1 MYSCIYYNI
10 HVASS
15 ITAQGRSAIAAS
27 ILAFESFLADNV
39 KFNSLDEI
47 ITFIHNIINEAPQR
61 VYNDNMILD
70 DNISIEEVLYRLFI
84 NCDYMYPPSEKDMN
98 IIWDILASLSQT
110 DLNRIY
116 YKNNLY
122 SFVDNKV
129 PTNAL
134 VYLLTKM
141 DWSYL
146 DPNEVPEEISVELE
160 EFWNM
165 LKEYVYYGHQYLDKI
180 PRVEQ
185 MYRSSAVIVDTDSC
199 IVSLDAWYR
208 FALEK
213 VKNIDMKIKREVIE
227 PVSFVKADEF
237 GDVPEW
243 KVVEFVEPLTEYDFL
258 NDEIIELERS
268 INPIRIIPQDGV
280 RFSILNI
287 LAYCLGNMIND
298 AMVRYTMNTHSY
310 SPDRK
315 CLLKMK
321 NEFTFRRALVMPDA
335 KKHYADLQDLQ
346 EGNRIPENKA
356 LDIKGLELDKSGL
369 QESTRDRLKKIMYE
383 EILKTDS
390 ISQIR
395 IVKELAKFEKE
406 IFLSIEAGSKDY
418 FKPAKIRAAY
428 AYDDPMKI
436 QGVKGS
442 YVYNALKEPYEEGID
457 LEIKNSVD
465 IAKVNISIKNAD
477 KIKDTFPDVYTRLC
491 ELLSKKEFAKGITS
505 VALPINVNVPEWLKP
520 FIDYDSIISDNIK
533 PFPLTVVGITTT
545 KNGMYTNMIQL

>member
-1 MYSCIYYNI
+1 MYSCIYYNL

-27 ILAFESFLADNV
+27 ILAFESFVADNV
-39 KFNSLDEI
+39 KFNSLNEI
-47 ITFIHNIINEAPQR
+47 ITFIHNIINEAPNR
-61 VYNDNMILD
+61 KYNDYLVLD
-70 DNISIEEVLYRLFI
+70 EPIAIEEVLYRLFI
-84 NCDYMYPPSEKDMN
+84 NCDYSYPPTDKDMN
-98 IIWDILASLSQT
+98 IVWDILASLSQE

-122 SFVDNKV
+122 SFVDNQF

-134 VYLLTKM
+134 IYLLTTLK
-141 DWSYL
+141 WPYL
-146 DPNEVPEEISVELE
+146 DPNEVPDEISVELK
-160 EFWNM
+160 EFWEL

-180 PRVEQ
+180 PRVES
-185 MYRSSAVIVDTDSC
+185 MFRSSTIIVDTDSC
-199 IVSLDAWYR
+199 IVSMDAWYR
-208 FALEK
+208 FVLEK
-213 VKNIDMKIKREVIE
+213 VKHIGMKIKSNIIE
-227 PVSFVKADEF
+227 PVWFNKADEF
-237 GDVPEW
+237 GDRPLL
-243 KVVEFVEPLTEYDFL
+243 KVVEFAKPETEYDFL
-258 NDEIIELERS
+258 NDEIIELERI
-268 INPIRIIPQDGV
+268 INPVQIIPQDCL

-287 LAYCLGNMIND
+287 LAYCLGNMVND
-298 AMVRYTMNTHSY
+298 YMEKYTMNTQSY

-315 CLLKMK
+315 CLLKLK

-346 EGNRIPENKA
+346 EGNMVPANKA

-369 QESTRDRLKKIMYE
+369 QESTRERLKKIMYE
-383 EILKTDS
+383 EILKADS

-406 IFLSIEAGSKDY
+406 IFLSIESGSKQY

-428 AYDDPMKI
+428 AYDDPMRI

-442 YVYNALKEPYEEGID
+442 YVYNALKEPHEEGID

-465 IAKVNISIKNAD
+465 IAKVNISTKNAD
-477 KIKDTFPDVYTRLC
+477 KIKDTFPEVYMRLC
-491 ELLSKKEFAKGITS
+491 DLLSNKEFVKGITS
-505 VALPINVNVPEWLKP
+505 ISLPINASVPEWLKP

-533 PFPLTVVGITTT
+533 PFPLSVVGVTTT